1 MIVTVVSHSI
11 ALIAFG
17 ALAAV
22 LALGGNR
29 QGAALY
35 LIAAAIATAGWSA
48 AVTITAF
55 SGSPPSLIE
64 LAFETI
70 RSGAWIAFLYRLLL
84 ESGRRRGLPPF
95 RYVLGPGLLFFGS
108 IILADAL
115 IDGGYDGN
123 SLVTGYAMV
132 GRLIIPVVALT
143 LIENLA
149 RDDWQKA
156 QWWAR
161 FLFVGLGTFFA
172 YDLFLYSETLL
183 FHRVNFDLY
192 AVRGAVDTIAVPLM
206 AVSFA
211 RNPTFAIDIH
221 VSRRFVFHT
230 MTLGLTGGY
239 FILMAFA
246 GYYLRD
252 FGGTWGALLQI
263 IFFCAAII
271 LVFLTISS
279 GTFRSAIRNFVSSNF
294 FSYKYDY
301 RHEWLQFIGLI
312 SAQESL
318 LPLHDRVIQAIAN
331 IVDSPGGSF
340 WVRREGDEVLTNT
353 AAWNVPL
360 NHDPRTLP
368 GGLVEFFEA
377 EERILDLTAPA
388 VLLPNSID
396 VPEWLRS
403 LPRAWI
409 LLPLIHR
416 HRLLG
421 LLVLTLPR
429 APRSLTDEDFALL
442 TTVGRQAASYIAEE
456 ESGRALV
463 DARQLELFNQRFA
476 FVVHDIKNLVSQ
488 LSLILSNAERHGDN
502 PEFQR
507 DVLATVGHSVAR
519 MKNLLEQLSIARRA
533 DREPASF
540 DLAEAIQ
547 EEWGS
552 EVTRDPRFDIQT
564 PSARCFVKCDRET
577 VMQVLRHVVQ
587 NALEAVS
594 ANGTVKLVLER
605 LGDFA
610 VLLISDNGPGMTAEF
625 VRDELFRPFKTTKSS
640 GYGIGAYQ
648 ARELIR
654 QAGGRLDVASS
665 PGTGTRVSI
674 QLPFSVM
681 AAARSAEV
689 HQV

>member
-1 MIVTVVSHSI
+1 
-11 ALIAFG
+11 
-17 ALAAV
+17 
-22 LALGGNR
+22 
-29 QGAALY
+29 
-35 LIAAAIATAGWSA
+35 
-48 AVTITAF
+48 
-55 SGSPPSLIE
+55 
-64 LAFETI
+64 
-70 RSGAWIAFLYRLLL
+70 
-84 ESGRRRGLPPF
+84 
-95 RYVLGPGLLFFGS
+95 
-108 IILADAL
+108 
-115 IDGGYDGN
+115 
-123 SLVTGYAMV
+123 
-132 GRLIIPVVALT
+132 
-143 LIENLA
+143 
-149 RDDWQKA
+149 
-156 QWWAR
+156 
-161 FLFVGLGTFFA
+161 
-172 YDLFLYSETLL
+172 
-183 FHRVNFDLY
+183 
-192 AVRGAVDTIAVPLM
+192 
-206 AVSFA
+206 
-211 RNPTFAIDIH
+211 
-221 VSRRFVFHT
+221 
-230 MTLGLTGGY
+230 
-239 FILMAFA
+239 
-246 GYYLRD
+246 
-252 FGGTWGALLQI
+252 
-263 IFFCAAII
+263 
-271 LVFLTISS
+271 
-279 GTFRSAIRNFVSSNF
+279 
-294 FSYKYDY
+294 
-301 RHEWLQFIGLI
+301 
-312 SAQESL
+312 
-318 LPLHDRVIQAIAN
+318 
-331 IVDSPGGSF
+331 
-340 WVRREGDEVLTNT
+340 
-353 AAWNVPL
+353 
-360 NHDPRTLP
+360 
-368 GGLVEFFEA
+368 
-377 EERILDLTAPA
+377 
-388 VLLPNSID
+388 
-396 VPEWLRS
+396 
-403 LPRAWI
+403 
-409 LLPLIHR
+409 
-416 HRLLG
+416 
-421 LLVLTLPR
+421 
-429 APRSLTDEDFALL
+429 
-442 TTVGRQAASYIAEE
+442 
-456 ESGRALV
+456 V